1 MGEDINDKQ
10 AAHDWQSKKTQYR
23 NLDVLIQAGEFT
35 LARLPPASSIPT
47 CVLNLL
53 SEPLKPGGEPFF
65 CTVSRTHEELSILV
79 STSTGLAVKELEK
92 AVGPSEGGHGLDGP
106 WKAFRIR
113 GPMEFHLVGVL
124 LEFSRCL
131 AQRAISIFAIST
143 WDTDYICVKEDNFA
157 NACQALKDDGW
168 NVLDKTD

>member
-23 NLDVLIQAGEFT
+23 NLD
-35 LARLPPASSIPT
+35 
-47 CVLNLL
+47 
-53 SEPLKPGGEPFF
+53 
-65 CTVSRTHEELSILV
+65 
-79 STSTGLAVKELEK
+79 GLAVKELEK